1 MGGVIKLSIQEI
13 IRDFEE
19 LVRYDERL
27 DVHFDFK
34 KAKDED
40 ILAFSKRMEELTM
53 KYLPDSM
60 DMLVKDVADDYE
72 RGLILYRTLHE
83 NFVEIFQK
91 LV

>member
-27 DVHFDFK
+27 DVYFDFN

-40 ILAFSKRMEELTM
+40 IQAFSKRMEELTM

-60 DMLVKDVADDYE
+60 EMMVKDATDEYE

-83 NFVEIFQK
+83 NFVEILQK

>member
-40 ILAFSKRMEELTM
+40 IHDFSKGWRSL
-53 KYLPDSM
+53 L
-60 DMLVKDVADDYE
+60 
-72 RGLILYRTLHE
+72 
-83 NFVEIFQK
+83 
-91 LV
+91 